1 MFDNIKPPCKA
12 FAARGEQVD
21 PRATALASTKLMV
34 VFERPRMV
42 AHLCRP
48 RDEPGA
54 SMATVREVNQ
64 PCADGP
70 TKAAT
75 IFANGKYAPTRSPSL
90 S

>member
-12 FAARGEQVD
+12 FAARGHQAD
-21 PRATALASTKLMV
+21 PRATALAATKLMV

-48 RDEPGA
+48 RDEPCA
-54 SMATVREVNQ
+54 FMLVAREVNQ

-75 IFANGKYAPTRSPSL
+75 IFTSGKSAPAQ
-90 S
+90 